1 MLLSIYPSSP
11 FLSLIP
17 FLSPSSSFYSVAA
30 HTALE
35 AIFQSTKIIG
45 MHPPVPHRSLFLEP
59 SNNIMKQDQWPSS
72 QGWNRDVR
80 PLLKS
85 L

>member
-45 MHPPVPHRSLFLEP
+45 MHPLSHTDRCS
-59 SNNIMKQDQWPSS
+59 
-72 QGWNRDVR
+72 
-80 PLLKS
+80 
-85 L
+85 